1 MMTTGNM
8 NTITAVNYGEADVL
22 KLTTAQRPAPNA
34 NEVLIRNYA
43 TDVTAADIM
52 MRTGKPR
59 IGRLYL
65 GLTKPKQPVLGF
77 DFAGEIVAIGEAVT
91 AFSIG
96 DKVFGG
102 TTTLGC
108 YAEFVCVNV
117 NDVITTIPENTS
129 YEEAA
134 PIASSAIT
142 VLNFLKGL
150 AHIKPNDRVL
160 INGASGS
167 LGTYAVQYG
176 KYIGAEVTGVCSTT
190 NLALVKSIGAD
201 YVIDYTKT
209 NFTQNGKRYDI
220 IFDTVGKRSFSEC
233 RKVLS
238 PTGVYLSSVISL
250 SLLLRSLL
258 QSVIGKQKAKFS
270 ATGALPAKKRL
281 GYLEEIAAIMASGQL
296 KSVIDRTYTLEELP
310 EAHRYVESGHKKGNV
325 VISC

>member
-1 MMTTGNM
+1 MTTGNM
-8 NTITAVNYGEADVL
+8 NTITAANYGEADVL
-22 KLTTAQRPAPNA
+22 KLTTAQLPSPKA
-34 NEVLIRNYA
+34 NEVLVRNYA

-52 MRTGKPR
+52 MRNGKPK

-91 AFSIG
+91 TFAIG

-102 TTTLGC
+102 TTALGC

-117 NDVITTIPENTS
+117 NDVITVIPENTS
-129 YEEAA
+129 YQEAA

-150 AHIKPNDRVL
+150 AQIKPNDRVL

-167 LGTYAVQYG
+167 LGTYAVQYA
-176 KYIGAEVTGVCSTT
+176 KYIGAEVTGVCSTA
-190 NLALVKSIGAD
+190 NLDLVKEIGAD

-209 NFTQNGKRYDI
+209 NFTQNAKRYDI

-238 PTGVYLSSVISL
+238 PTGIYLSSVIGL
-250 SLLLRSLL
+250 PLVFRSLL
-258 QSVIGKQKAKFS
+258 QALFGRQKAKFS

-281 GYLEEIAAIMASGQL
+281 AYLEEIAVIMTTGKL

-310 EAHRYVESGHKKGNV
+310 EAHRHVESGYKKGNV
-325 VISC
+325 VISI